1 MQILIVLPIYFFL
14 LRGDVFTVYNE
25 MGDGWLWV
33 KSLRTKES
41 GIIFSALVEDMTKN
55 ADPNEGKG
63 IFSLYFFCLMW
74 TVGNVIVNKKLVLG
88 GGTTA

>member
-1 MQILIVLPIYFFL
+1 MVGRRKEGEIFPFQSMCTAYALG
-14 LRGDVFTVYNE
+14 RGDVFTVYNE

-63 IFSLYFFCLMW
+63 GVRS
-74 TVGNVIVNKKLVLG
+74 
-88 GGTTA
+88 

>member
-1 MQILIVLPIYFFL
+1 M
-14 LRGDVFTVYNE
+14 YNE

-63 IFSLYFFCLMW
+63 EGALAEAYIGIGIEIMQHAGCRSEF
-74 TVGNVIVNKKLVLG
+74 VISRKG
-88 GGTTA
+88 

>member
-1 MQILIVLPIYFFL
+1 
-14 LRGDVFTVYNE
+14 

-63 IFSLYFFCLMW
+63 EGRPYVAWM
-74 TVGNVIVNKKLVLG
+74 TYVGHDVA
-88 GGTTA
+88 GTRQITATKMEAETTIET

>member
-1 MQILIVLPIYFFL
+1 MYPVEVVLVCCILVDTFL
-14 LRGDVFTVYNE
+14 FLRGDVFTVYNE

-63 IFSLYFFCLMW
+63 RVFRKSAVKAFDMNLKW
-74 TVGNVIVNKKLVLG
+74 KL
-88 GGTTA
+88 

>member
-1 MQILIVLPIYFFL
+1 
-14 LRGDVFTVYNE
+14 

-63 IFSLYFFCLMW
+63 QRVDWYRLLRFEVDAKDNSWQASGID
-74 TVGNVIVNKKLVLG
+74 N
-88 GGTTA
+88 

>member
-1 MQILIVLPIYFFL
+1 M
-14 LRGDVFTVYNE
+14 YNE

-63 IFSLYFFCLMW
+63 KFAVS
-74 TVGNVIVNKKLVLG
+74 KLDSDL
-88 GGTTA
+88 T

>member
-1 MQILIVLPIYFFL
+1 M
-14 LRGDVFTVYNE
+14 FTVYNE

-63 IFSLYFFCLMW
+63 IFSLYFFLSD
-74 TVGNVIVNKKLVLG
+74 VGNLIVNKKLVLG

>member
-1 MQILIVLPIYFFL
+1 MERLGLCGLDMGGEWTEAMRSKLNLDRILLSL

-63 IFSLYFFCLMW
+63 
-74 TVGNVIVNKKLVLG
+74 KLFDVDWRDR
-88 GGTTA
+88 